1 MNHIQTITEFLVDE
15 FLPDI
20 EAGSLTADY
29 DLLAGGVID
38 SLGLLKV
45 IAWLE
50 DRFGVVVDDLEIAPD
65 NFRTVAAMNEFVR
78 NAGRPTERAA

>member
-1 MNHIQTITEFLVDE
+1 MDQTQIITRFIVEE
-15 FLPDI
+15 FLPD
-20 EAGSLTADY
+20 LTVADLAPDY

-50 DRFGVVVDDLEIAPD
+50 ERYQVDVEQVELAPESFRSVDAIREFLDHTRVGV
-65 NFRTVAAMNEFVR
+65 
-78 NAGRPTERAA
+78 AGHG

>member
-1 MNHIQTITEFLVDE
+1 MEVNEEIKEFIVEE

-20 EAGSLTADY
+20 TIHQFESDY

-50 DRFGVVVDDLEIAPD
+50 DRFQVVIDDLEIGPED
-65 NFRTVAAMNEFVR
+65 FRSVDAISQFVMLQR
-78 NAGRPTERAA
+78 TPLGKE